1 MWTVLAICCMRH
13 VDLNWRLISLWKISS
28 WSMKFMIIFLFH
40 LSLFGD
46 LFLDSLIYSIH
57 TFIGYMFFSSSLLK
71 PLLISIKLF
80 KQGYILTSEIDG
92 TIQMKS
98 YLTGN
103 PEIRLALND
112 DLTIGRGGRSVFG
125 IFLWFLP
132 ADIWY
137 NNSKNWLFHYDC
149 DALKLFTCINM

>member
-1 MWTVLAICCMRH
+1 
-13 VDLNWRLISLWKISS
+13 
-28 WSMKFMIIFLFH
+28 MIIFLFH

-125 IFLWFLP
+125 IFLWFLL
-132 ADIWY
+132 ADI
-137 NNSKNWLFHYDC
+137 
-149 DALKLFTCINM
+149 